1 MIKTWMRYKVKMK
14 WVWMDKEEEREEAR
28 RGKLTTFLK
37 EESISKLKILLTQ
50 TETSLSKLAL
60 LCLPF

>member
-1 MIKTWMRYKVKMK
+1 MKMK